1 MLNQAQEETVLAKA
15 RELCQAILDQPPVA
29 QACQQVTAFMED
41 PQARTLYEGVVT
53 RGQAM
58 QEKQHAGQTLSPL
71 EISEF
76 EAQREQLLAHPVAR
90 GFLDARE
97 LMHGL
102 HHKINAHVS
111 KTFELGR
118 VPTVEDF
125 QSACCGGHGDEC
137 CGGEG
142 KGHGHSHDHGHD
154 HGDECCG
161 GEGHGHGH
169 GHGHGEGDGCG
180 CKH

>member
-1 MLNQAQEETVLAKA
+1 MLNQAQEETVLAKT

-29 QACQQVTAFMED
+29 EACQRLAVFMED
-41 PQARTLYEGVVT
+41 PQARSLYEGVVT

-58 QEKQHAGQTLSPL
+58 QEKQQAGQTLSPL

-76 EAQREQLLAHPVAR
+76 EAQRDQLLAHPVAR

-97 LMHGL
+97 LMHRL
-102 HHKINAHVS
+102 HHNINTHVS

-118 VPTVEDF
+118 VPVAEDF
-125 QSACCGGHGDEC
+125 ATSCCGGHGDEC

-142 KGHGHSHDHGHD
+142 HSHDHGH
-154 HGDECCG
+154 E
-161 GEGHGHGH
+161 HGHGH
-169 GHGHGEGDGCG
+169 SHGHSDGDGCG